1 MNPTESQA
9 TREGILAAAERLF
22 AERGVE
28 GTSVRDI
35 TGAAAANLA
44 AINYHFGTKQEL
56 VAQVFG
62 RRFERL
68 NQRRLELLQHAER
81 EARGGA
87 PAVEAILEALVRP
100 AVEQSF
106 ASGKRVTTLM
116 RLMGR
121 CPGEP
126 NPEVERMMR
135 LHSERIM
142 AHAAAALRRA
152 LPHLPPGELFWR
164 MRFAIGAMHHALLIA
179 SKEPSPGAKLD
190 ADGLVRRLVAF
201 AAAGMRAPAPKDLR

>member
-9 TREGILAAAERLF
+9 TREGILDAAERLF

-35 TGAAAANLA
+35 TGAAAANLG

-87 PAVEAILEALVRP
+87 P

-179 SKEPSPGAKLD
+179 SKEPSPGAKLE